1 MRFIMSNWPA
11 DKREKRLRN
20 LTDILSKYDR
30 RDMRP
35 IMGELSLE
43 FFRQAAL
50 AEGYVNDDNTSSAEG
65 HRLIAE
71 AIHHVLQT
79 LEAKRRE
86 SVEVNVDVEVED
98 APSITD
104 TVTENAKERGF

>member
-1 MRFIMSNWPA
+1 MLNWPA
-11 DKREKRLRN
+11 DKREKRLKN

-43 FFRQAAL
+43 FFRQAGL

-65 HRLIAE
+65 HRLVAE

-86 SVEVNVDVEVED
+86 SVEVNVEVDVED
-98 APSITD
+98 APPITD

>member
-1 MRFIMSNWPA
+1 MPDWPA
-11 DKREKRLRN
+11 DKREKRLGN

-35 IMGELSLE
+35 IMGQLSLE

-50 AEGYVNDDNTSSAEG
+50 AEGYANDDNTSLAEG
-65 HRLIAE
+65 HKLVAE
-71 AIHHVLQT
+71 AIHDVLKT

-86 SVEVNVDVEVED
+86 AVEAELGVEVEE
-98 APSITD
+98 APPD
-104 TVTENAKERGF
+104 TVTKKAKESGI

>member
-1 MRFIMSNWPA
+1 MWDWPA

-20 LTDILSKYDR
+20 LTDVLSKYDR

-65 HRLIAE
+65 HRLVAE
-71 AIHHVLQT
+71 AIHQVLQT

-86 SVEVNVDVEVED
+86 SVEVNVDVDVED

-104 TVTENAKERGF
+104 TVTENAKESGF

>member
-1 MRFIMSNWPA
+1 MSDWPA

-20 LTDILSKYDR
+20 LADILSKYDPQ
-30 RDMRP
+30 DMRP
-35 IMGELSLE
+35 VMGELSLE

-50 AEGYVNDDNTSSAEG
+50 AEGYVNDDNTSSAEC
-65 HRLIAE
+65 HRLAAE

-86 SVEVNVDVEVED
+86 SVEANVEVDVED
-98 APSITD
+98 APSNKD

>member
-1 MRFIMSNWPA
+1 MSDRPA
-11 DKREKRLRN
+11 DKREKRLKN
-20 LTDILSKYDR
+20 LTDILNKHDR

-50 AEGYVNDDNTSSAEG
+50 AQGYVNDDNVSSAEG
-65 HRLIAE
+65 HRLVAE

-86 SVEVNVDVEVED
+86 SVEANVEVDVED
-98 APSITD
+98 APSITEA
-104 TVTENAKERGF
+104 VTENAKESGF